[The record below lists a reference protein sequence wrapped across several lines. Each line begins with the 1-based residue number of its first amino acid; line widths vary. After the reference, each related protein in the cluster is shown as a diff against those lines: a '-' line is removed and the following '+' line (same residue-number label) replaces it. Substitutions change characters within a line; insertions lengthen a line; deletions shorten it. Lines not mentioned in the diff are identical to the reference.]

1 MSKQNSWPFVKK
13 VIRCKLFKNKI
24 GSLRLQNF
32 PDISI
37 LKKKITWSKATL
49 LKPCYESQGSWK
61 VCIILLKMFLS
72 KFEKSHNVSHS
83 KKLTKTNGG
92 GVGGLGG
99 AFRTLVRLRET
110 NEINEVDHSC

>member
-1 MSKQNSWPFVKK
+1 M
-13 VIRCKLFKNKI
+13 
-24 GSLRLQNF
+24 LR
-32 PDISI
+32 
-37 LKKKITWSKATL
+37 
-49 LKPCYESQGSWK
+49 KPGIMESMYHFTK
-61 VCIILLKMFLS
+61 
-72 KFEKSHNVSHS
+72 NVSDS